1 MDSSF
6 LAFVVYCYKISRY
19 EYVIV
24 IQKTDLSHNLEDA
37 SVFWLKNFKEG
48 IQEVFYKL
56 ISFMFCMERKGE
68 ILTGKMAT
76 FFVALIGFAILALFI
91 YTVFIDTDRLNQQ
104 QICHLSV
111 LKRGALDE
119 VGAAG
124 LIPLQCTT
132 QKICITT
139 KRNGECK
146 QFAGEE
152 NVIDVRIDLKKPNE
166 AKRIIEEESAN
177 AMWDCWA
184 MMGQGRVDIFGPDD
198 IEDIEDVIWRNI
210 KDFIGFEAKY
220 KVTKP
225 MCVVCSRI
233 AIAEDVFEKDNGAE
247 VVESVNVNRYIAEE
261 NIPGRSLT
269 YLQAFTDSQIISYQG
284 VDQGKGYEPDD
295 IEVSELEAL
304 NEFRRDFNK
313 GTVSESNQLAFVFS
327 QIKFK
332 DKDALTAGTNVAIT
346 GGIIIGAVLLL
357 TPVGVIAIAATGLV
371 TATIIGLGAVGAAAG
386 YAAVTTGITNERN
399 QIVTAGYCGNLQT
412 ESDDKVGC
420 SLIKVVSWD
429 AGSIN
434 SFCVGEV
441 EGSP

>member
-1 MDSSF
+1 M
-6 LAFVVYCYKISRY
+6 
-19 EYVIV
+19 
-24 IQKTDLSHNLEDA
+24 
-37 SVFWLKNFKEG
+37 
-48 IQEVFYKL
+48 
-56 ISFMFCMERKGE
+56 
-68 ILTGKMAT
+68 
-76 FFVALIGFAILALFI
+76 
-91 YTVFIDTDRLNQQ
+91 
-104 QICHLSV
+104 
-111 LKRGALDE
+111 
-119 VGAAG
+119 
-124 LIPLQCTT
+124 
-132 QKICITT
+132 
-139 KRNGECK
+139 
-146 QFAGEE
+146 
-152 NVIDVRIDLKKPNE
+152 
-166 AKRIIEEESAN
+166 
-177 AMWDCWA
+177 
-184 MMGQGRVDIFGPDD
+184 
-198 IEDIEDVIWRNI
+198 
-210 KDFIGFEAKY
+210 
-220 KVTKP
+220 
-225 MCVVCSRI
+225 
-233 AIAEDVFEKDNGAE
+233 
-247 VVESVNVNRYIAEE
+247 NVNRYIAEE